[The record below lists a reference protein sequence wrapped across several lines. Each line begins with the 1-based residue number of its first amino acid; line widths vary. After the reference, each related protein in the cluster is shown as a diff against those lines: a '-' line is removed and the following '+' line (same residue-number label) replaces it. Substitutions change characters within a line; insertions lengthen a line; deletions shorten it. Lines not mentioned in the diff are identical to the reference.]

1 MIASCKGVAP
11 INKSNVY
18 DYISGEV
25 ENHVYHCYDISEGIW
40 KTEFYMLTR
49 KRQSIKVQ
57 LSIKSVL
64 KGISMKDLV
73 YKNYNIGKHI
83 HVLPSLYRFNK
94 TYDNS
99 SYELIY

>member
-49 KRQSIKVQ
+49 KR
-57 LSIKSVL
+57 
-64 KGISMKDLV
+64 
-73 YKNYNIGKHI
+73 
-83 HVLPSLYRFNK
+83 
-94 TYDNS
+94 
-99 SYELIY
+99 

>member
-1 MIASCKGVAP
+1 MFHFSNQWLCDFSKTQLQHPGSIKVGEILIVKRSESLRKKMYSGMWRVNMIASCKGVAP

-49 KRQSIKVQ
+49 KR
-57 LSIKSVL
+57 
-64 KGISMKDLV
+64 
-73 YKNYNIGKHI
+73 
-83 HVLPSLYRFNK
+83 
-94 TYDNS
+94 
-99 SYELIY
+99 